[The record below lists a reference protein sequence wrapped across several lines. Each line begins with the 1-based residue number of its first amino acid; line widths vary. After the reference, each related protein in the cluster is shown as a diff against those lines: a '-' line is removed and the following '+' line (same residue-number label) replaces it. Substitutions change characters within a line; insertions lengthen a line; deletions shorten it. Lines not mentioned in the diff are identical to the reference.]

1 MPRTLRNDPRRLALW
16 FSVVGVSLL
25 SHACGAVAPQ
35 TPGPSPT
42 SPSTPT
48 VVGATAAETTGAPT
62 EATAAQPA
70 AESAAE
76 SAAATPVAA
85 SAPDAAALPPP
96 GPYLIHRAAGPSP
109 ATDLVVRHPDG
120 APAATWRLPD
130 GGRVGRLADALSPD
144 GRWLAFVTGDAPDWH
159 LTAPMTTPLALR
171 IWDLSAGREAFAT
184 RLVRDGIYEDLR
196 AQSDAIVASNLRYR
210 RPVDGPAELETPS
223 PMDISMTR
231 EDVVDA
237 FEAGLGKVAWSPDGQ
252 RLAFVAALDGPSGDV
267 YAADVA
273 TWQVTRLSDEPTHVI
288 HLTWSPDSRWV
299 LHEGAEYLA
308 RAAGYVAS
316 DTTDSVDATGTERR
330 HLWGGT
336 GMGDGN
342 DDGGWYDGWID
353 DDEVVLHREG
363 NGCGLCL
370 IVRINVRTGVSATIA
385 STNVEGAGMALEPG
399 GRRLAFGATVPG
411 AQEGSETETGI
422 FLFDLAA
429 ATRRTLSNES
439 CRVAY
444 WGAIDHPFA
453 RLHAGRPDACVDA
466 ALGGDVADV
475 PLEAVG
481 QRPYVA
487 VSPHDAW
494 RVLYG
499 DEGWRLYDA
508 HSALRGS
515 GSGDVIEGVWWRPD
529 EAGVFMASGARLWYV
544 DAADGTAREVG
555 AAATDPWGHALDAGW
570 LMR

>member
-25 SHACGAVAPQ
+25 SHACGAVAPR
-35 TPGPSPT
+35 TPGWSTPDA
-42 SPSTPT
+42 STPT

-62 EATAAQPA
+62 EATAVQPA
-70 AESAAE
+70 AGST
-76 SAAATPVAA
+76 AATPVSA
-85 SAPDAAALPPP
+85 SAPDSAALPPP

-144 GRWLAFVTGDAPDWH
+144 GRWLAFVTGDAPDWQ
-159 LTAPMTTPLALR
+159 LTAPMTTPLTLR

-184 RLVRDGIYEDLR
+184 RLVRDGIYADLQ

-237 FEAGLGKVAWSPDGQ
+237 FEAGLGKVAWSPDEQ

-342 DDGGWYDGWID
+342 DDGGWYDGWIG

-363 NGCGLCL
+363 NGCGVCQ
-370 IVRINVRTGVSATIA
+370 IIRVDVSTGLSETIA
-385 STNVEGAGMALEPG
+385 ANMEGAGLAMEAG
-399 GRRLAFGATVPG
+399 GRRLALGGTLDRAPG
-411 AQEGSETETGI
+411 SAESESGV
-422 FLFDLAA
+422 FQFDLAGA
-429 ATRRTLSNES
+429 ARRTLSDGH
-439 CRVAY
+439 CRVGY
-444 WGAIDHPFA
+444 WGAVDHPFA
-453 RLHAGRPDACVDA
+453 RLPGGSLDACPAA
-466 ALGGDVADV
+466 ALGGDGADV
-475 PLEAVG
+475 PLEVVG
-481 QRPYVA
+481 QRPSVA
-487 VSPHDAW
+487 VSPHGTW

-508 HSALRGS
+508 DSAPRGS
-515 GSGDVIEGVWWRPD
+515 GSGEEMQGVWWRPD
-529 EAGVFMASGARLWYV
+529 DAGLFMASGARLWYV
-544 DAADGTAREVG
+544 DAAGGTAREVG
-555 AAATDPWGHALDAGW
+555 SAATDPWGHAMDAGW